1 MQLKKIE
8 QYIQHYK
15 NFLKKSREY
24 PEAYKWESLQIFQK
38 NWDIDAPDFGQMY
51 NKSLENSFSRRLWKG
66 DNFDPKTRML
76 QFIALQPDF
85 VRRMFRDLMD
95 ESKEHG
101 TRSSRFLFGCEE
113 LLKDYKTLHRSSIEN
128 NHYHENNHMIS
139 LYLGFLFPQKY
150 ALFFYPEFKN
160 FMIKLGSTKVPA
172 TFEVD
177 RFYKILRTLN
187 NFLLKDEELLKVHQ
201 RKLNPSKHYME
212 STLLLAQDF
221 YETCGREDL
230 KIEDF

>member
-113 LLKDYKTLHRSSIEN
+113 LLKDYNCL
-128 NHYHENNHMIS
+128 
-139 LYLGFLFPQKY
+139 LYT
-150 ALFFYPEFKN
+150 
-160 FMIKLGSTKVPA
+160 S
-172 TFEVD
+172 
-177 RFYKILRTLN
+177 
-187 NFLLKDEELLKVHQ
+187 
-201 RKLNPSKHYME
+201 PSPR
-212 STLLLAQDF
+212 D
-221 YETCGREDL
+221 
-230 KIEDF
+230 